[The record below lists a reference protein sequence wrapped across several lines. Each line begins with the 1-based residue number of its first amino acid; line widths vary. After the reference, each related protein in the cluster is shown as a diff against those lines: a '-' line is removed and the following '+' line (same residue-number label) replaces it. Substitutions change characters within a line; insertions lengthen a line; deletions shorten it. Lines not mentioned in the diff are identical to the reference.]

1 MQALRTLSEYVPSS
15 MIVVVE
21 VFEIGIDLFELV
33 IQNLDSSFPVPPRT
47 VTGDNLNS
55 VLDSYSSQG
64 YRIEYPCLA

>member
-1 MQALRTLSEYVPSS
+1 MQA
-15 MIVVVE
+15 IIE
-21 VFEIGIDLFELV
+21 VYEIGIDLFELI